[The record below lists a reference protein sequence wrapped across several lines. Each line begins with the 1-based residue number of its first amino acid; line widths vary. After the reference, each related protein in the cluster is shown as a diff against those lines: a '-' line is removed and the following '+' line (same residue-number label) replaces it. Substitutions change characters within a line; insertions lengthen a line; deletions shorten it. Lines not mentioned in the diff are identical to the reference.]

1 MSTTSIHS
9 ATLRPAVLTITGSDN
24 TGGAG
29 IQADIRTIAA
39 MGGEALTAVTSVT
52 VQDGRGIQTIMDL
65 PCDLV
70 VGQTRAVVEARHPH
84 VAKVGMVRDART
96 IRALRAELAG
106 CRQLVL
112 VPGIVSSRGERL
124 LDDEALAALR
134 RWLIPEA
141 AILLLRCNE
150 AELLLGRPIATDDD
164 MLRAAEALTDMGAGA
179 VLLRGGHQT
188 ARRLTA
194 LLLAD
199 GHPRFFSSQNT
210 DGWQRHGVGGALS
223 SAIATRLA
231 LGDDVLTAVTQAH
244 AYVHS
249 RVVYAVEGHT
259 ASQRPADLYN
269 ALMTLVADNYRTS
282 HTVSFYAE
290 RLAITPRYLSQ
301 VTRRVV
307 GKSPK
312 QVVDDYLAQE
322 ASALLLGSRLTI
334 AEVARQLGFSSPAAF
349 SRFFSESHGCAPRS
363 FRNGSEHL

>member
-124 LDDEALAALR
+124 LDDEALAA
-134 RWLIPEA
+134 
-141 AILLLRCNE
+141 
-150 AELLLGRPIATDDD
+150 
-164 MLRAAEALTDMGAGA
+164 

-231 LGDDVLTAVTQAH
+231 LGDDVPTAVTQAH

-282 HTVSFYAE
+282 HAVSFYAD

-322 ASALLLGSRLTI
+322 ASALLLGSQLTI

-349 SRFFSESHGCAPRS
+349 SRFFSESRGCAPRS